1 MSRIGRKIL
10 PLPKGVTD
18 APRFGLF
25 TFTIL
30 SKLAENPNV
39 TYRQLGQAVLQ
50 QYSAD
55 SRTRPTPLFE
65 GELDARV
72 FGTDNVY
79 VAGASVFPTGGM
91 ANPTLTL
98 IALSLRLA
106 EHLAATA

>member
-1 MSRIGRKIL
+1 MVAFYRRADGRD
-10 PLPKGVTD
+10 D
-18 APRFGLF
+18 ARNAAAQGHARRAERFGLF

-55 SRTRPTPLFE
+55 GRKRPTPLFE

-72 FGTDNVY
+72 FGTDKTDAVMQWPID
-79 VAGASVFPTGGM
+79 VKDGDGDDRLPACCTG
-91 ANPTLTL
+91 
-98 IALSLRLA
+98 
-106 EHLAATA
+106 